1 MPKTLNLPAI
11 FASILGISITLFVL
25 VISLWATVYIF
36 NLITAHSN
44 IDEEYILEVVDERNV
59 LLKNADSG
67 KLYVIPM
74 DSIQSTIEKDNI

>member
-1 MPKTLNLPAI
+1 MHKTLNLPAI

-25 VISLWATVYIF
+25 VIGLWATVYIF

-74 DSIQSTIEKDNI
+74 DSIQSTIEKDNL